1 MNERLERAR
10 KGSRRDYD
18 VLCAEAADSLYAIAF
33 LTLKDEKDAEAAVKQ
48 AESDGFSGIARIND
62 LPHLKAWLIRE
73 LTKISVAKLK
83 EYRAAGITFAAASGV
98 KACVDKLPDIE
109 RLVYSISAV
118 CGYTIKELSVITGL
132 QEETAEKKLASAVKR
147 LGAGEEAVKAAAAA
161 ITAPDSL
168 KAAARSALS
177 DMTAEI
183 NRSDDE
189 GMIDEMERVSR
200 LANQAENGEQKE
212 KAAQENSLKP
222 QAEKTEA
229 AQGGA
234 VNEPKPEAGE
244 TEAAGNRSEREEAAE
259 KAEELPTEGNS
270 KPKLNAATFISVIS
284 AEKIKGGEFL
294 QLLGNT
300 RISNAAYREIEHNP
314 NLTKQ
319 RLIQLLEESPLT
331 EADYYKLLAAVK
343 QRRELLDARDESR
356 LRQEQAGLF
365 TGRKERPKR
374 KPKEEPKSELAAAL
388 EMETA
393 REAKAKQEIPA
404 EKESLSGTKPFEYV
418 IPDYAAEKS
427 EKPVQAK
434 EKPLAIT
441 EEEKPVAFAEE
452 ENSLDFSASE
462 DKSVAFT
469 EEAQKTNEKPLTL
482 TEEAGK
488 SAFSPRKNGAVSMI
502 LDKPAGEQTAPKEEN
517 EKTGAEEEAGID
529 PFAAIGLSGLDAD
542 ISDAEDEDFTSA
554 EDKEEEKPSKAEKA
568 AKKEKTAKAEEFSA
582 KADEL
587 PEKEEAGKETSADTE
602 VREKY
607 KNNDFFIDDDEY
619 YPGVNRGKL
628 VFCAVCAVLLIAGSF
643 GIRYMQTGS
652 FLPSSDGE
660 KPAAIEVVKPEQKK
674 EITSY
679 GDIYDI
685 GSQLSYKAP
694 LAAIDRYSAG
704 SEPFAPVLSHD
715 VIETENKLYIYGGT
729 SIEIVE
735 LDRENP
741 KFAAKIPVNAS
752 ADFAGFTLC
761 GETLCLFY
769 NEAQGV
775 YAEGYNADGTS
786 AFSYRQSGSLIGLKA
801 EEDRLLIATSYAFP
815 ETADKNS
822 PESFM
827 PKYELN
833 GKEET
838 ADFSAVAVPD
848 NAEYN
853 CFTAV
858 GAVSSDSAE
867 ISAVLGGYNGFVSF
881 DDKGYTLI
889 IPDNNRTF
897 AESYSLTGLR
907 AARETEKAY
916 SGEAFS
922 ADCLKNGVFTGFD
935 YSKGSI
941 LITNENTSSTCT
953 ADCGEG
959 SVPAGLAVS
968 GGDIY
973 VIVSSGQEAKL
984 YGFEV
989 SEGAKMKGNINP
1001 DSIYTDKLR
1010 ACGDMLAGMRA
1021 EAQEGGSRTGLR
1033 LSVYSCGER
1042 LEEKAYAIIGLDD
1055 KTGSEY
1061 LRYLSGDA
1069 EENPLRIAVN
1079 EDGTRLAV
1087 TTVYFDGISEI
1098 ERTVLF
1104 GYENGV
1110 LSEKGDIMLFDLYS
1124 KARACAIRGD
1134 TLFIVADGTIVTA
1147 DTESCSPT
1155 GYFGAGDKP
1164 AETEEEAEAVIE

>member
-10 KGSRRDYD
+10 KGSRKDYD

-33 LTLKDEKDAEAAVKQ
+33 LTLKDEKDAEAAVIK

-73 LTKISVAKLK
+73 LTKISVARLK
-83 EYRAAGITFAAASGV
+83 EYRAAGIAFAAASGV

-118 CGYTIKELSVITGL
+118 CGYNVKEISVITGL
-132 QEETAEKKLASAVKR
+132 QEEIAEKKLASAVKR
-147 LGAGEEAVKAAAAA
+147 LGAGEEAVKAAAAT

-168 KAAARSALS
+168 KTAARSALS

-189 GMIDEMERVSR
+189 GMIDEMERISR
-200 LANQAENGEQKE
+200 LASGEE
-212 KAAQENSLKP
+212 KAEPTKTPQESSPKP
-222 QAEKTEA
+222 QAEKAENAENEA
-229 AQGGA
+229 D
-234 VNEPKPEAGE
+234 NEPKPEAEEE
-244 TEAAGNRSEREEAAE
+244 TEAEGNGADGEEAAG
-259 KAEELPTEGNS
+259 KTEENS
-270 KPKLNAATFISVIS
+270 EPKLNAATFISVIS

-294 QLLGNT
+294 RLLGNT

-365 TGRKERPKR
+365 TGRRERPKR
-374 KPKEEPKSELAAAL
+374 KPKEEPKSELAAAI
-388 EMETA
+388 EMETSKKA
-393 REAKAKQEIPA
+393 AKEAERKQESSA
-404 EKESLSGTKPFEYV
+404 ENKAFYEKESLSGTKPFEYV
-418 IPDYAAEKS
+418 IPDYAKEITSEALEEAPDPSAE
-427 EKPVQAK
+427 EIPVAAEAE
-434 EKPLAIT
+434 EKPLAF
-441 EEEKPVAFAEE
+441 AAEE
-452 ENSLDFSASE
+452 EPLAPADN
-462 DKSVAFT
+462 
-469 EEAQKTNEKPLTL
+469 QKEKHLTL

-488 SAFSPRKNGAVSMI
+488 SAFSQRKDKAVSMV
-502 LDKPAGEQTAPKEEN
+502 LDKPGNEQTAPKTEN
-517 EKTGAEEEAGID
+517 EKTEAQEEAGID
-529 PFAAIGLSGLDAD
+529 PFAAIGLSGLDTD
-542 ISDAEDEDFTSA
+542 ISDPEEDFLSA
-554 EDKEEEKPSKAEKA
+554 EDKEEEEKPSKPDKIAKKDKAENTAKAEKA
-568 AKKEKTAKAEEFSA
+568 VTAE
-582 KADEL
+582 DL
-587 PEKEEAGKETSADTE
+587 PEKETAEEPE

-607 KNNDFFIDDDEY
+607 KNNDYFIDDDEY

-652 FLPSSDGE
+652 LLPSSDKD
-660 KPAAIEVVKPEQKK
+660 KPAVIETVKPSEKK

-685 GSQLSYKAP
+685 GAGLSYKALP
-694 LAAIDRYSAG
+694 AETDSYFTGGEAY
-704 SEPFAPVLSHD
+704 APTLSRD
-715 VIETENKLYIYGGT
+715 VIETENKLYLYGGT
-729 SIEIVE
+729 SIEIAE
-735 LDRENP
+735 LDKDNP
-741 KFAAKIPVNAS
+741 RISAKLPVNAS
-752 ADFAGFTLC
+752 ADFMGFTLC
-761 GETLCLFY
+761 GDTICLFY
-769 NEAQGV
+769 NEEDGV

-801 EEDRLLIATSYAFP
+801 EDDRLIIATSYAFP

-827 PKYELN
+827 PKYTLN

-838 ADFSAVAVPD
+838 ADFSAVSVPD
-848 NAEYN
+848 NAHYN
-853 CFTAV
+853 RFTAV
-858 GAVSSDSAE
+858 GAVSGDSAE
-867 ISAVLGGYNGFVSF
+867 ISAVLGGYNSFVSF

-897 AESYSLTGLR
+897 SESYSLTGLR
-907 AARETEKAY
+907 AAKEAEKEY

-935 YSKGSI
+935 YSKSSI
-941 LITNENTSSTCT
+941 IIANSNTSSSCT
-953 ADCGEG
+953 VDCGEG
-959 SVPAGLAVS
+959 SLPAGLAVN
-968 GGDIY
+968 GENIY

-984 YGFEV
+984 YGFDV
-989 SEGAKMKGNINP
+989 SEGAKMKEDINP
-1001 DSIYTDKLR
+1001 GSVYTEKLR
-1010 ACGDMLAGMRA
+1010 ACGSMLAGMRA
-1021 EAQEGGSRTGLR
+1021 DADESGSRTGLR
-1033 LSVYSCGER
+1033 LSVYSYGEC
-1042 LEEKAYAIIGLDD
+1042 LEEKAYGVIGLDE

-1061 LRYLSGDA
+1061 LRYLSGDP

-1098 ERTVLF
+1098 ERTILF
-1104 GYENGV
+1104 GYENGA
-1110 LSEKGDIMLFDLYS
+1110 LTEKGNIMLFDLYS

-1155 GYFGAGDKP
+1155 GYFGADKP
-1164 AETEEEAEAVIE
+1164 SETEEEAEAVIE

>member
-1 MNERLERAR
+1 MTLNERLERAR

-33 LTLKDEKDAEAAVKQ
+33 LTLKDEKDAEAAVKK

-98 KACVDKLPDIE
+98 KASVDKLPDIE

-118 CGYTIKELSVITGL
+118 CGYTVKELSVITGL
-132 QEETAEKKLASAVKR
+132 QEEAAEKKLASAVKR

-168 KAAARSALS
+168 KAAAGSALS

-189 GMIDEMERVSR
+189 GMIDEMERISR
-200 LANQAENGEQKE
+200 LAAQAENGEQAEKE
-212 KAAQENSLKP
+212 TAQENS
-222 QAEKTEA
+222 
-229 AQGGA
+229 
-234 VNEPKPEAGE
+234 PKPEAEE
-244 TEAAGNRSEREEAAE
+244 TEAAENGADREEIEE
-259 KAEELPTEGNS
+259 KAEEELPAEEENGE
-270 KPKLNAATFISVIS
+270 PKLDAATFISVIS

-294 QLLGNT
+294 RLLGNT

-365 TGRKERPKR
+365 TGRRERPKR
-374 KPKEEPKSELAAAL
+374 KPKEEPKSELAAAI

-393 REAKAKQEIPA
+393 KEAKAKQEASAENRTSA
-404 EKESLSGTKPFEYV
+404 EKESLSGTKPFEYA
-418 IPDYAAEKS
+418 IPDYAVENPPKQKEEPPAFTEK
-427 EKPVQAK
+427 EKPDASEPE
-434 EKPLAIT
+434 EKPLAF
-441 EEEKPVAFAEE
+441 AAEE
-452 ENSLDFSASE
+452 PFSPT
-462 DKSVAFT
+462 DKP
-469 EEAQKTNEKPLTL
+469 KEKPLTL
-482 TEEAGK
+482 TEQAGK
-488 SAFSPRKNGAVSMI
+488 SAFSQRKNGAASMI
-502 LDKPAGEQTAPKEEN
+502 LDKPEKQAAPKEES
-517 EKTGAEEEAGID
+517 EKTEAEDEAGID
-529 PFAAIGLSGLDAD
+529 PFAAIGISGLDSD
-542 ISDAEDEDFTSA
+542 ISDSEDEDFISA
-554 EDKEEEKPSKAEKA
+554 EDKEEEKPLKAEKT
-568 AKKEKTAKAEEFSA
+568 AKKDKTEKTAKAEE
-582 KADEL
+582 L
-587 PEKEEAGKETSADTE
+587 PEKEEAEKETTGE
-602 VREKY
+602 TQGREKY

-652 FLPSSDGE
+652 FLPASDKD
-660 KPAAIEVVKPEQKK
+660 KPAVIETIKPEQKR

-685 GSQLSYKAP
+685 GEKLAYKAP
-694 LAAIDRYSAG
+694 PAEIDRYCTG
-704 SEPFAPVLSHD
+704 GEPYAPALSLD

-729 SIEIVE
+729 SVEIVE
-735 LDRENP
+735 LDRDNP
-741 KFAAKIPVNAS
+741 RFAAKIPVNAS

-761 GETLCLFY
+761 GETVCLFY
-769 NEAQGV
+769 NEADSI
-775 YAEGYNADGTS
+775 YAEGYNSDGTA
-786 AFSYRQSGSLIGLKA
+786 AFSYRQSGKLIGLKA
-801 EEDRLLIATSYAFP
+801 ENDRLLIATSYAFP
-815 ETADKNS
+815 EAADKNS

-827 PKYELN
+827 PKYTLN

-838 ADFSAVAVPD
+838 ADFSSVVIPD
-848 NAEYN
+848 RAEYN

-858 GAVSSDSAE
+858 GAVSGASAE

-881 DDKGYTLI
+881 EENGYTLI

-907 AARETEKAY
+907 AARETEKEY

-941 LITNENTSSTCT
+941 LIANENTSSTCT

-959 SVPAGLAVS
+959 SVPTGLAVS
-968 GGDIY
+968 GSDIY
-973 VIVSSGQEAKL
+973 AVISSGQEAKL

-989 SEGAKMKGNINP
+989 SEGAKIKTDINP
-1001 DSIYTDKLR
+1001 DSVYTEKLR
-1010 ACGDMLAGMRA
+1010 ACGDMLAGLRA
-1021 EAQEGGSRTGLR
+1021 EADGNGSRTGLR
-1033 LSVYSCGER
+1033 LSVYSYGES
-1042 LEEKAYAIIGLDD
+1042 LEEKAYGVIGLDE

-1079 EDGTRLAV
+1079 EEGTRLAV

-1104 GYENGV
+1104 GYENGI
-1110 LSEKGDIMLFDLYS
+1110 LTEKGNIMLFDLYS

-1155 GYFGAGDKP
+1155 GYFGAEKP

>member
-10 KGSRRDYD
+10 KGSRKDYD

-33 LTLKDEKDAEAAVKQ
+33 LTLKDEKDAEAAVTK

-73 LTKISVAKLK
+73 LTKISVARLK
-83 EYRAAGITFAAASGV
+83 EYRAAGIAFAAASGV

-118 CGYTIKELSVITGL
+118 CGYTVKEISVITGL
-132 QEETAEKKLASAVKR
+132 QEEVTEKKLASAVKR
-147 LGAGEEAVKAAAAA
+147 LGAGEEAVKAAATA

-189 GMIDEMERVSR
+189 GMIDEMERISR
-200 LANQAENGEQKE
+200 LASGEE
-212 KAAQENSLKP
+212 KTEPTKTPQESSPKP
-222 QAEKTEA
+222 QAEKAENA
-229 AQGGA
+229 ENGA
-234 VNEPKPEAGE
+234 DNEQKPEAEEE
-244 TEAAGNRSEREEAAE
+244 TEAEGNGADREETAE
-259 KAEELPTEGNS
+259 KAEENS
-270 KPKLNAATFISVIS
+270 EPKLNAATFISVIS

-294 QLLGNT
+294 RLLGNT

-331 EADYYKLLAAVK
+331 EADYYKLLSAVK
-343 QRRELLDARDESR
+343 QRRELLDARDESL

-365 TGRKERPKR
+365 TGRRERPKR
-374 KPKEEPKSELAAAL
+374 KPKEEPKSELAAAI

-393 REAKAKQEIPA
+393 KEAEKEKDTPA
-404 EKESLSGTKPFEYV
+404 ENKAIDKKESLSGTKPFEYV
-418 IPDYAAEKS
+418 IPDYAAEN
-427 EKPVQAK
+427 PAA
-434 EKPLAIT
+434 P
-441 EEEKPVAFAEE
+441 EEKPIAFEGKENPPDLAEE
-452 ENSLDFSASE
+452 EPLSFVEEKPASADNQPE
-462 DKSVAFT
+462 K
-469 EEAQKTNEKPLTL
+469 KPLTI
-482 TEEAGK
+482 TEKAGK
-488 SAFSPRKNGAVSMI
+488 SAFSQQKDKSASMV
-502 LDKPAGEQTAPKEEN
+502 LDKPAEKQTAPEE
-517 EKTGAEEEAGID
+517 ESETTEAGID
-529 PFAAIGLSGLDAD
+529 PFAAIGLSGLDTD
-542 ISDAEDEDFTSA
+542 ISDSEEDFLSA
-554 EDKEEEKPSKAEKA
+554 EDKEEEEKPSKPEKPAKKDKTEKA
-568 AKKEKTAKAEEFSA
+568 AKAEEAAKTEKTVTA
-582 KADEL
+582 ADL
-587 PEKEEAGKETSADTE
+587 PEKETAEEPV

-607 KNNDFFIDDDEY
+607 KNNDYFIDDDEY

-628 VFCAVCAVLLIAGSF
+628 IFCAVCAVLLIAGSF

-652 FLPSSDGE
+652 FLPAEDKD
-660 KPAAIEVVKPEQKK
+660 KPAVIETVKPSEKK

-685 GSQLSYKAP
+685 GAGLSYKALP
-694 LAAIDRYSAG
+694 AETDSYFTG
-704 SEPFAPVLSHD
+704 GETYAPILSRD

-729 SIEIVE
+729 SIEIAE
-735 LDRENP
+735 LDRDNP
-741 KFAAKIPVNAS
+741 RISAKLPVNAS
-752 ADFAGFTLC
+752 ADFAGFALC
-761 GETLCLFY
+761 GETVCLFY
-769 NEAQGV
+769 NEEDSV
-775 YAEGYNADGTS
+775 YAEAYNADGTS
-786 AFSYRQSGSLIGLKA
+786 AFSYRQSGSLIGLNA
-801 EEDRLLIATSYAFP
+801 AEDRLIIATSYAFP

-827 PKYELN
+827 PKYSLN
-833 GKEET
+833 GKEGT
-838 ADFSAVAVPD
+838 ADFSAVSVPD
-848 NAEYN
+848 NAQYN
-853 CFTAV
+853 RFTAV
-858 GAVSSDSAE
+858 GAVSGDSAE
-867 ISAVLGGYNGFVSF
+867 ISAVLGGYNSFVSF
-881 DDKGYTLI
+881 EENGYTLI

-907 AARETEKAY
+907 ASKEAEKEY

-941 LITNENTSSTCT
+941 IIANSNTSSTCT

-959 SVPAGLAVS
+959 SLPAGLAVS

-973 VIVSSGQEAKL
+973 VIVSSGQDAKL
-984 YGFEV
+984 YGFDV
-989 SEGAKMKGNINP
+989 SEGARMKENINP
-1001 DSIYTDKLR
+1001 GSVYTDKLR
-1010 ACGDMLAGMRA
+1010 EFGDMLAGLRA
-1021 EAQEGGSRTGLR
+1021 EADGSGSRTGLR
-1033 LSVYSCGER
+1033 LSVYRYGES
-1042 LEEKAYAIIGLDD
+1042 LEEKSYGVIRLDE
-1055 KTGSEY
+1055 KTGNEY
-1061 LRYLSGDA
+1061 LKYLSGDA

-1079 EDGTRLAV
+1079 EEGTKLAV

-1098 ERTVLF
+1098 ERTMLF
-1104 GYENGV
+1104 SYENGA
-1110 LSEKGDIMLFDLYS
+1110 LTENGNIILFDLYS

-1164 AETEEEAEAVIE
+1164 AETEEEAEAEIE

>member
-1 MNERLERAR
+1 MTLNERLEKAR

-98 KACVDKLPDIE
+98 KASVDKLPDIE

-118 CGYTIKELSVITGL
+118 CGYTVKELSVITGL
-132 QEETAEKKLASAVKR
+132 QEEAAEKKLASAVKR

-189 GMIDEMERVSR
+189 GMIDEMERISR
-200 LANQAENGEQKE
+200 LAAQAENGEQEEKE
-212 KAAQENSLKP
+212 AARENS
-222 QAEKTEA
+222 
-229 AQGGA
+229 
-234 VNEPKPEAGE
+234 PKPE
-244 TEAAGNRSEREEAAE
+244 TKEEAAE
-259 KAEELPTEGNS
+259 NRVDKDESEEKAEEELPTEDKNGE
-270 KPKLNAATFISVIS
+270 PKLDAATFISVIS

-294 QLLGNT
+294 RLLGNT

-365 TGRKERPKR
+365 TGRRERPKR
-374 KPKEEPKSELAAAL
+374 KPKEEPKSELAAAI

-393 REAKAKQEIPA
+393 REAEQKQEAPA

-418 IPDYAAEKS
+418 IPDYAAEKPAEQKEKAPDFPEEDKS
-427 EKPVQAK
+427 AAAETEEKPLAFAEKEPISTTDEPK
-434 EKPLAIT
+434 EKPLTI
-441 EEEKPVAFAEE
+441 
-452 ENSLDFSASE
+452 
-462 DKSVAFT
+462 
-469 EEAQKTNEKPLTL
+469 

-488 SAFSPRKNGAVSMI
+488 SAFSQRKNGAVSML
-502 LDKPAGEQTAPKEEN
+502 LDKPEKEQTAPKEET
-517 EKTGAEEEAGID
+517 ERTEREDEAGID
-529 PFAAIGLSGLDAD
+529 PFAAIGLSGLETD
-542 ISDAEDEDFTSA
+542 ISDIEDEDFLSG
-554 EDKEEEKPSKAEKA
+554 EDKEEEEEKPSKAEKA
-568 AKKEKTAKAEEFSA
+568 VKKDKTEKTAKAEDLS
-582 KADEL
+582 
-587 PEKEEAGKETSADTE
+587 EKKESETEASGETE

-628 VFCAVCAVLLIAGSF
+628 AFCAVCAVLLIAGSF

-652 FLPSSDGE
+652 FLPSSDKD
-660 KPAAIEVVKPEQKK
+660 KPAVIETIKPEQKR

-685 GSQLSYKAP
+685 GEKLAYKAP

-704 SEPFAPVLSHD
+704 SEPYAPTLSLD
-715 VIETENKLYIYGGT
+715 VIETEDKLYIFGGT
-729 SIEIVE
+729 SIEIVR
-735 LDRENP
+735 LDKEKP
-741 KFAAKIPVNAS
+741 EFMGKIPVNAL

-761 GETLCLFY
+761 GDTICLFY
-769 NEAQGV
+769 NEADSV
-775 YAEGYNADGTS
+775 YTEGYNADGTA
-786 AFSYRQSGSLIGLKA
+786 AFSYRQSGKLIGLKA
-801 EEDRLLIATSYAFP
+801 ENDRLLIATSYAFP

-838 ADFSAVAVPD
+838 ADFSAVAVPA

-858 GAVSSDSAE
+858 GAVSGDSAE
-867 ISAVLGGYNGFVSF
+867 ISAVLGGYNSFVSF
-881 DDKGYTLI
+881 GENGYTLI

-897 AESYSLTGLR
+897 TESYSLTGLR
-907 AARETEKAY
+907 AARETEKEY

-935 YSKGSI
+935 YSKGCI
-941 LITNENTSSTCT
+941 LIANENTSSTCT

-959 SVPAGLAVS
+959 SLPEGLAVND
-968 GGDIY
+968 GELY
-973 VIVSSGQEAKL
+973 VVVSSGQEAKL

-989 SEGAKMKGNINP
+989 SEGAKMKESISP
-1001 DSIYTDKLR
+1001 DSVYTDKLR
-1010 ACGDMLAGMRA
+1010 GFGDMLAGLRA
-1021 EAQEGGSRTGLR
+1021 EADESGSRTGLR
-1033 LSVYSCGER
+1033 LSVYSCGES
-1042 LEEKAYAIIGLDD
+1042 LEEKAYAVIGLDE
-1055 KTGSEY
+1055 KTGSEN
-1061 LRYLSGDA
+1061 LKYLSGDA

-1079 EDGTRLAV
+1079 EEGTRLAV
-1087 TTVYFDGISEI
+1087 TTAYFDGISEI

-1164 AETEEEAEAVIE
+1164 AETEEEAEAEIE